1 MSDYAALAK
10 PVGAALRA
18 LRPMV
23 LEAFA
28 KAPDPERR
36 KDDGS
41 SITALDTALEEVLAT
56 SLLALDTTF
65 GLRSEEAGWMREGR
79 PTWHLDPLDG
89 TANFERRLPLF
100 ASQVALMDGERP
112 LFAAIYDPL
121 ADDLAWAA
129 AGAGAWREGRRLT
142 MPDRTLDEAR
152 VVLDLSEDG
161 LFMEDPD
168 LVRRVRMACYRV
180 RALGSAAI
188 HFREIASGILDAYL
202 GGRGTPTPLHDLG
215 PGLLLVREAGGRDSD
230 GAGGDPLVSQ
240 HVVVAGAPR
249 VHDGLVALLGRDG

>member
-1 MSDYAALAK
+1 MQAIDKTHALIE
-10 PVGAALRA
+10 ALPY
-18 LRPMV
+18 LQ
-23 LEAFA
+23 AFRG
-28 KAPDPERR
+28 KTFLI
-36 KDDGS
+36 KMGGS
-41 SITALDTALEEVLAT
+41 A
-56 SLLALDTTF
+56 
-65 GLRSEEAGWMREGR
+65 
-79 PTWHLDPLDG
+79 
-89 TANFERRLPLF
+89 
-100 ASQVALMDGERP
+100 
-112 LFAAIYDPL
+112 
-121 ADDLAWAA
+121 
-129 AGAGAWREGRRLT
+129 
-142 MPDRTLDEAR
+142 
-152 VVLDLSEDG
+152 
-161 LFMEDPD
+161 MEDPD